1 MYTLVLKYF
10 FIFTSR
16 TSNAKSWD
24 CTLSSS
30 NFACFGVFTSKAFL
44 FKKKCSLYYHFIIRY
59 IVCLFHQLFHKD
71 QARNWLLLPSTITM
85 FFSLANTLV
94 LQNFIQRLISLLVW
108 GIFFYLMVSL
118 FKKLKKLKKLTGN
131 YRYLQVS
138 TLSNLRNWLCHLWL
152 VWSSI
157 CRSVLLCN

>member
-1 MYTLVLKYF
+1 MIWVNNVYACFKIF
-10 FIFTSR
+10 SIFTSR

-59 IVCLFHQLFHKD
+59 IVCLFHKD
-71 QARNWLLLPSTITM
+71 QARNWLLLPSTM

-108 GIFFYLMVSL
+108 GIFTFQTCGIDYVTYDWYGVVFADQCFSVIKVVPSKNSNSL
-118 FKKLKKLKKLTGN
+118 A
-131 YRYLQVS
+131 
-138 TLSNLRNWLCHLWL
+138 
-152 VWSSI
+152 
-157 CRSVLLCN
+157 